1 MVGDSPR
8 CNVRR
13 IGGKHNAVRQA
24 DSGFGGRCSRKPRSF
39 SLRPDLTFVF
49 CQAPFLM
56 TFATGGIPHAGSQH
70 DSINCSTPDFLSFTI
85 SWSLLKFTSIESV
98 MPGTNLILCCP
109 FSFCPQSF
117 PASGAFSVSQ
127 LFISGGQSI
136 GVSASASVLPMNIQS
151 RFPLGSTGLISLLSR
166 GLTRVFSSTTV
177 QKHQFS
183 STQPSLRSSSHIHT

>member
-56 TFATGGIPHAGSQH
+56 TFATGGIPHAGSWQMTEDEMVGWYH
-70 DSINCSTPDFLSFTI
+70 RLDGHEFEQSLGIFDGQESLACCSP
-85 SWSLLKFTSIESV
+85 
-98 MPGTNLILCCP
+98 
-109 FSFCPQSF
+109 
-117 PASGAFSVSQ
+117 
-127 LFISGGQSI
+127 
-136 GVSASASVLPMNIQS
+136 
-151 RFPLGSTGLISLLSR
+151 
-166 GLTRVFSSTTV
+166 
-177 QKHQFS
+177 
-183 STQPSLRSSSHIHT
+183 